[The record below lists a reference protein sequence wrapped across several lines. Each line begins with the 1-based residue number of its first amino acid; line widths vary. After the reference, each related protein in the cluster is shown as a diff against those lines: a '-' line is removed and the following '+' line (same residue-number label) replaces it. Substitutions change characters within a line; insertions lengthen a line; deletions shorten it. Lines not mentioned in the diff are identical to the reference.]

1 MIDVSTNQISFA
13 KVLPDDY
20 TEYLRN
26 GRRLPAI
33 RLDQEEIAAV
43 GDLDTVAASVNR
55 ILGVFSFVPLNAQ
68 RRAFY
73 QAPIDFD
80 SGNPVFVL
88 LDGAPILLTAWS
100 VKNFNGCGTAVT
112 AFKAD
117 INQLMDELG
126 GGYQLTEVDLSGF
139 APLP

>member
-1 MIDVSTNQISFA
+1 MIDMPTNQISFA
-13 KVLPDDY
+13 RVLPDNY
-20 TEYLRN
+20 TEYIRN

-43 GDLDTVAASVNR
+43 GDLDRVGLLNGMR
-55 ILGVFSFVPLNAQ
+55 GVFSLVLLGGQ

-73 QAPIDFD
+73 QQLVPFD
-80 SGNPVFVL
+80 SGNPVFMILDGTPVL
-88 LDGAPILLTAWS
+88 LTVWS
-100 VKNFNGCGTAVT
+100 ALNFNGCGTSVA

>member
-80 SGNPVFVL
+80 SGNPVFAIFGDTPVL
-88 LDGAPILLTAWS
+88 LTVWSGA
-100 VKNFNGCGTAVT
+100 NFNGFGTAVT